1 MVSAQRLCRNHVQ
14 VEQLQTHWKTAALP
28 EEVWWGR
35 ACHGLVELEQA
46 KAGPGAPMPAPKMLK
61 ACVLFCAAG
70 ESCDACH
77 PDDDGY
83 DVLAT
88 QVFNWIVANR
98 SAR

>member
-46 KAGPGAPMPAPKMLK
+46 KDRTRSPDASPEDAQGVCA
-61 ACVLFCAAG
+61 VLCGRG
-70 ESCDACH
+70 E
-77 PDDDGY
+77 
-83 DVLAT
+83 L
-88 QVFNWIVANR
+88 
-98 SAR
+98 